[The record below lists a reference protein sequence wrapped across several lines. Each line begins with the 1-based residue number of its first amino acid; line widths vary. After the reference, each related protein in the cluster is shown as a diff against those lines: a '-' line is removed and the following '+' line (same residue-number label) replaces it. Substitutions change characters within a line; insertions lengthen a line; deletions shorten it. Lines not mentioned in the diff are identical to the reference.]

1 MRQHNFLSSA
11 IAPVEAMSALMRRR
25 RAGDL
30 SEESFRAVLRR
41 LQSDRTRWE
50 LVEVSASVLSRA
62 ENLIQGGMPIKA
74 LDAIHIASIM
84 TFQTAYGTRI
94 PFVTGDAQ
102 QRDVA
107 HESALDVVW
116 VG

>member
-1 MRQHNFLSSA
+1 M
-11 IAPVEAMSALMRRR
+11 
-25 RAGDL
+25 
-30 SEESFRAVLRR
+30 
-41 LQSDRTRWE
+41 
-50 LVEVSASVLSRA
+50 EVSAAFLSRA
-62 ENLIQGGMPIKA
+62 EELIQGGMPIKA
-74 LDAIHIASIM
+74 LGAIHIASIM

>member
-1 MRQHNFLSSA
+1 MDVNA
-11 IAPVEAMSALMRRR
+11 
-25 RAGDL
+25 
-30 SEESFRAVLRR
+30 AVLN
-41 LQSDRTRWE
+41 
-50 LVEVSASVLSRA
+50 RA
-62 ENLIQGGMPIKA
+62 EELIQRGMPVKA
-74 LDAIHIASIM
+74 LDAIQIASIM
-84 TFQTAYGTRI
+84 TFQAAYGTRI